1 MDEHPFRFDHDM
13 PNRFVRVEFNGLWT
27 HATIDAFKVR
37 AGEIVQTA
45 INDGAR
51 PGQSRILVVARNF
64 PVQEKKLT
72 RELGEFM
79 PMYSMLAKR
88 FAIVS
93 SDSAIQR
100 LQIKRLTSPDNC
112 QIFLRS
118 RGQNLVVR
126 NLKRDPSS
134 DDSNRHDPRR

>member
-1 MDEHPFRFDHDM
+1 M
-13 PNRFVRVEFNGLWT
+13 PNRFVRVEFNGFWT

-37 AGEIVQTA
+37 AGEIVQNA
-45 INDGAR
+45 IDDGAR

-112 QIFLRS
+112 QIFLDEAEARTW
-118 RGQNLVVR
+118 LFAI
-126 NLKRDPSS
+126 
-134 DDSNRHDPRR
+134 